1 MMRKLVL
8 GGVFVFVLQVFFFNG
23 LEFSSSVYIMIY
35 PLVLF
40 LLPFNT
46 KPSFL
51 FIWAFLFGFLVD
63 FFSNSFGLHASSLV
77 AAAAIRV
84 GVFYLLT
91 PRDGYDSILFPSIK
105 KLGLKWVLTSFSF
118 ILFFHHFWFFCV
130 EYFSFSS
137 ASIILKNTLLSFFFS
152 FICCLCFYILFFS
165 KKLSK

>member
-1 MMRKLVL
+1 MMRKLIL
-8 GGVFVFVLQVFFFNG
+8 GGFFVFVLQIFFLNG
-23 LEFSSSVYIMIY
+23 LDFSSSVYIMIY
-35 PLVLF
+35 PLILF

-46 KPSFL
+46 KPVFL
-51 FIWAFLFGFLVD
+51 FVWAFLFGFLID

-105 KLGLKWVLTSFSF
+105 KLGLKWILTSFSF

-130 EYFSFSS
+130 EYFSFN
-137 ASIILKNTLLSFFFS
+137 ATSIILKNTFLSFFFS
-152 FICCLCFYILFFS
+152 FICCVCFYVLFFF